1 MLATCQLCG
10 QTADARNLDKHHPH
24 RRSKETIDI
33 TIPLCRTCHTYVENN
48 VAFARQHGFLS
59 YSERYQIER
68 DYHEKNELDQT
79 PRPNHTGA

>member
-24 RRSKETIDI
+24 RRSKETIDT
-33 TIPLCRTCHTYVENN
+33 TIPLCRMCHTYVENN
-48 VAFARQHGFLS
+48 VEFARQHGFLD
-59 YSERYQIER
+59 YHRRYQTER

-79 PRPNHTGA
+79 LRPNHPGA